1 MKAEMAGQSGGAP
14 LPESDE
20 LRTVY
25 SRRRVE
31 HWDLIARQMDR
42 WQGGGGHY
50 HRRLAEIYRTLVQ
63 PGLRV
68 LEVGCG
74 RGDLL
79 TRLEPSYG
87 VGVDF
92 SPEMIRRARAR
103 HPHLTFVQADAH
115 ALPFTQTFDVIL
127 LSDLASELWDV
138 QGALA
143 EVMRLSSS
151 RTRVILNSYSRL
163 WQAPLMLTKWLN
175 LSKPV
180 LDQNWLTVEDLR
192 SLLALGGLE
201 AIRSWPEILLPLRLP
216 LIDSALN
223 RVVVRFW
230 PFHHLALTNFLVGR
244 RAVRAN
250 AERRRPSVTV
260 VVPARNEAGNIPALM
275 ARLPRMGEATELIFV
290 EGHSSDDTFQA
301 IEHAIAHGSRFPCR
315 LLRQPGRG
323 KGDAVRC
330 GFAEARGEVLMILD
344 ADLSVP
350 PEDLVRFYEA
360 LVSGVGELINGVRM
374 VYPMQDQA
382 MRFLNLLGNKSFSMI
397 FSWLIGQPVKDTLCG
412 TKVLWKLDYEE
423 IVRSRSSVGEL
434 DPFGDFDLLFGAA
447 RKSLK
452 IVDLPVRYRSRAYGT
467 TNIQRWRHGWLL
479 LRMAWLGMKNLKFV

>member
-1 MKAEMAGQSGGAP
+1 MADQAAGAP

-20 LRTVY
+20 LRAAY
-25 SRRRVE
+25 SRRRAA
-31 HWDLIARQMDR
+31 HWDSIARRMDV

-50 HRRLAEIYRTLVQ
+50 HRRLAEIYRTLVE

-68 LEVGCG
+68 LEIGCG

-79 TRLEPSYG
+79 ARLEPSYG

-92 SPEMIRRARAR
+92 SSEMIRRAGAR
-103 HPHLTFVQADAH
+103 HPQLTFVQADAH
-115 ALPFTQTFDVIL
+115 ALPFTQTFDVII

-201 AIRSWPEILLPLRLP
+201 AIRSWSEILLPLRLP

-223 RVVVRFW
+223 RVAVRFW
-230 PFHHLALTNFLVGR
+230 PFHQLALTNFLVGR
-244 RAVRAN
+244 RTPRAI
-250 AERRRPSVTV
+250 AGQRRPSVTV
-260 VVPARNEAGNIPALM
+260 VVPARNEAGNIPPLM
-275 ARLPRMGEATELIFV
+275 ARMPRMGDMTELIFV
-290 EGHSSDDTFQA
+290 EGHSTDDTFRA
-301 IEHAIAHGSRFPCR
+301 IEYAITQASRFPCR

-330 GFAEARGEVLMILD
+330 GFAQARGEVLMILD

-350 PEDLVRFYEA
+350 PEDLVRFYDA

-374 VYPMQDQA
+374 VYPMEDQA
-382 MRFLNLLGNKSFSMI
+382 MRFLNLLGNKSFSMF

-412 TKVLWKLDYEE
+412 TKVLWRPDYEE
-423 IVRSRSSVGEL
+423 IARSRSSVGDV

-447 RKSLK
+447 RRSLK

-479 LRMAWLGMKNLKFV
+479 MRMAWLGMKKLKFV